1 MVERRFLFTKIW
13 VLYSFFT
20 TTQAKESKGDLQM
33 NKSIFKIICLFSA
46 LFVFIISF
54 MACYMEE
61 DCTFR
66 VEVSPYQ
73 VNIDSG
79 GEAHYVRVLTYTWY
93 NNTAEAYVYINPP
106 DGNEE
111 LIDPIISDYV
121 ELTRDSVGHLV
132 IKIDL
137 KALQDAELEED
148 TVHYLKIVAV
158 LKEISNECSEKEGTG
173 ELYIIGWKDL
183 R

>member
-1 MVERRFLFTKIW
+1 MNKVILKRSFLFSTLCI
-13 VLYSFFT
+13 T
-20 TTQAKESKGDLQM
+20 
-33 NKSIFKIICLFSA
+33 
-46 LFVFIISF
+46 IISF
-54 MACYMEE
+54 VLPLPTICYGE
-61 DCTFR
+61 DECTFR

-93 NNTAEAYVYINPP
+93 KNTAEAYVYINPP

-121 ELTRDSVGHLV
+121 VLTRDSIGHLV
-132 IKIDL
+132 VKIDL

-148 TVHYLKIVAV
+148 TVHSLKIVAV
-158 LKEISNECSEKEGTG
+158 LKENTDGCDEKEGTG
-173 ELYIIGWKDL
+173 ELYIIGKKGL
-183 R
+183 QEL

>member
-1 MVERRFLFTKIW
+1 MSIF
-13 VLYSFFT
+13 VLNQT
-20 TTQAKESKGDLQM
+20 KESKGNLQM
-33 NKSIFKIICLFSA
+33 NTAILKKVCLFSA
-46 LFVFIISF
+46 LCITTISF
-54 MACYMEE
+54 MACYGLE
-61 DCTFR
+61 DCIFR

-79 GEAHYVRVLTYTWY
+79 GEAHYVRVLTYTSY
-93 NNTAEAYVYINPP
+93 NNTAEAHVYINPP

-111 LIDPIISDYV
+111 LIDPISPDYV

-132 IKIDL
+132 VKIDL

-158 LKEISNECSEKEGTG
+158 LKEIANSCDAKEGTG
-173 ELYIIGWKDL
+173 ALYIIGEEGFQE
-183 R
+183 

>member
-1 MVERRFLFTKIW
+1 
-13 VLYSFFT
+13 
-20 TTQAKESKGDLQM
+20 M
-33 NKSIFKIICLFSA
+33 NNTIFKKICLLSVLCITILSFA
-46 LFVFIISF
+46 LPLP
-54 MACYMEE
+54 MTCYGEE
-61 DCTFR
+61 ACTFR

-93 NNTAEAYVYINPP
+93 KITAEAYVYINPP

-132 IKIDL
+132 VKIDL

-148 TVHYLKIVAV
+148 TFHYLKIVTV
-158 LKEISNECSEKEGTG
+158 LKEITDGCGEKEGTG
-173 ELYIIGWKDL
+173 ELYIIGKK
-183 R
+183 